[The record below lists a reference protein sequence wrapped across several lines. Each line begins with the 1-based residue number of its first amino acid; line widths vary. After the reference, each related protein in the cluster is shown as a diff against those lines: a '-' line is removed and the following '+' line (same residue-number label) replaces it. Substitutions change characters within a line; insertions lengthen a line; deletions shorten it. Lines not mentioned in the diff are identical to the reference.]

1 MGFEP
6 LFLKMDSEI
15 SRVIAKKNKQRAVC
29 GAQSYFQIW
38 TFDLPPF

>member
-15 SRVIAKKNKQRAVC
+15 ARVIAKKDKRRAAC
-29 GAQSYFQIW
+29 DAQSYFQI
-38 TFDLPPF
+38 